1 MNCIAVVTTVGNRDE
16 ARRMARALVERKL
29 AACAQISEIESFYTW
44 KGALEH
50 DNEFRVLFKTT
61 SAKYDAV
68 ERAIKELH
76 SYELPAIHAFA
87 LERVHAPYAQ
97 WIESNCADE

>member
-1 MNCIAVVTTVGNRDE
+1 MDCIAVITTVGSLDE

-29 AACAQISEIESFYTW
+29 AACAQISGIESFYTW
-44 KGALEH
+44 KGAVEN
-50 DNEFRVLFKTT
+50 DQEYQVLFKTK
-61 SAKYDAV
+61 SINYDAV

-87 LERVHAPYAQ
+87 LARIDAAYAQ
-97 WIESNCADE
+97 WIANNSGGE